1 MKKIYV
7 ESLGCAKNQVDS
19 EILLSLARKK
29 GYEITDSAQDADV
42 VVINTCGFIESA
54 KKEAIDTFFSFRNA
68 LPQAKI
74 VLAGCLAERYRQEI
88 RQELP
93 EVDSVSYRY
102 TYRSSSV
109 TPTAYV
115 RRGFSRSSNTR
126 RSRWP

>member
-74 VLAGCLAERYRQEI
+74 VTNLSFPRRMH
-88 RQELP
+88 
-93 EVDSVSYRY
+93 
-102 TYRSSSV
+102 SSAIM
-109 TPTAYV
+109 T
-115 RRGFSRSSNTR
+115 FHSSLNFLISWKMLSAAHR
-126 RSRWP
+126 